1 MALFQSQ
8 SITMETKVSKV
19 QSELGLKPSIS
30 SIQPP
35 SNERLGPNEEYNPW
49 PVFDMQTKR
58 KGTVS
63 SQMDLVRETKEPV
76 HIIDTRQNEPLLK
89 KRLPASKP
97 LSVPETQK
105 KLTTNDTLSVA
116 QKKSTYNPDKVTSMM
131 VKIHEQDCSK
141 QTKNQRR
148 SKKDKSQLKDVFT
161 HTMSQQ
167 TPMNY
172 IPPPKEPTKEA
183 EKDKPKLQSPI
194 TQHKSISFPHTTK
207 RELSHNYKRSR
218 QETIKNTI
226 VNTRP
231 AIVSI
236 FNQKVPINFSLFRP
250 LKRLFH
256 LYPL

>member
-19 QSELGLKPSIS
+19 QSELRLKPSIS

-49 PVFDMQTKR
+49 PIFDVQTKR
-58 KGTVS
+58 KETASSHYSPKVV
-63 SQMDLVRETKEPV
+63 SQMGLVCETKEPV

-97 LSVPETQK
+97 LSLPETQK
-105 KLTTNDTLSVA
+105 TLTTNDTLSVA

-141 QTKNQRR
+141 QTKNQKR

-172 IPPPKEPTKEA
+172 IPPSKEPTKEA

-207 RELSHNYKRSR
+207 RQLSHNYKRSR

-236 FNQKVPINFSLFRP
+236 FNQKVPINFSLF
-250 LKRLFH
+250 
-256 LYPL
+256 